1 MRGLLK
7 ISKRIALSILLISL
21 ISIGYFGYKIRGN
34 VKQVV
39 SYENE
44 VETAVKKNDI
54 EKYKNLVLAIIY
66 TESKG
71 RSNDLM
77 QSSESAY
84 GQQHMINDPIESI
97 NIGVAFLAESL
108 KKSEAAG
115 CDVWTAVQAYNFGLD
130 YIDYVSQHGGKNS
143 IHLADNYSKE
153 VLSPLLGNTNEEK
166 YRYYRPQSVFYNG
179 GFLYNNG
186 GNMFYADIVN
196 MNKTFIN
203 WFN

>member
-1 MRGLLK
+1 MRRLLK
-7 ISKRIALSILLISL
+7 ILKKIILFALLIML
-21 ISIGYFGYKIRGN
+21 ISMGYFGYKIRAN

-44 VETAVKKNDI
+44 VEAAVKRNDI

-84 GQQHMINDPIESI
+84 GQQHMISDPAESI
-97 NIGVAFLAESL
+97 DIGVAFLAESL
-108 KKSEAAG
+108 KKAEVAG

-130 YIDYVSQHGGKNS
+130 YIDYVSQNGGKNS
-143 IHLADNYSKE
+143 IRLADRYSKE

-166 YRYYRPQSVFYNG
+166 YPYYRPQSVFYNG

-186 GNMFYADIVN
+186 GNMFYADIVK
-196 MNKTFIN
+196 MNETFVEI
-203 WFN
+203 FN